1 MHFPSRLSIPLVAAF
16 LLGVPA
22 LSAPQPASV
31 NAPPAAAKPA
41 QKLAPYIFPDGSGS
55 MGLPP
60 GWTVISAQ
68 LGDVIAEGPNGEK
81 LRFGLVIPVID
92 PTSPQAGVL
101 MAGGGAPGN
110 FIAVPYSADAATLFT
125 QGSEQVAQKLRLPP
139 PTITIQS
146 TRNLPL
152 QNSLLGGGK
161 NFAVYGLV
169 DAHDG
174 RGAQAMMTQMIVTP
188 PQALGAYQVTVFEI
202 TAPPQVMANDA
213 ATIAE
218 IYPNYNRDTQYVMAV
233 ADAQMQQ
240 SQIEEQQFLDAAA
253 QRMDSSD
260 RLTAGMSNI
269 LRDQTV
275 IRNTQ
280 TGEHFTISNQ
290 RADWLTRHN
299 PYLSEEVPESDYIR
313 GIDY

>member
-1 MHFPSRLSIPLVAAF
+1 MRFPSRLSLALVAAL
-16 LLGVPA
+16 LLGA
-22 LSAPQPASV
+22 TAMCASGV
-31 NAPPAAAKPA
+31 ANAPPAAARPA
-41 QKLAPYIFPDGSGS
+41 QKLTPYIFPDGSGS
-55 MGLPP
+55 MGL
-60 GWTVISAQ
+60 
-68 LGDVIAEGPNGEK
+68 
-81 LRFGLVIPVID
+81 PVID

-101 MAGGGAPGN
+101 MAGGGAPAS

-125 QGSEQVAQKLRLPP
+125 QGSAQIAQKMRRQAPA
-139 PTITIQS
+139 ITIKS

-152 QNSLLGGGK
+152 ESGK
-161 NFAVYGLV
+161 NFMVYGQV

-174 RGAQAMMTQMIVTP
+174 RGAQAIVAQMIVTL

-202 TAPPQVMANDA
+202 TAPPQVMVNDA

-218 IYPNYNRDTQYVMAV
+218 IYPNYNRNTQFVMVV
-233 ADAQMQQ
+233 ANAQMQQ
-240 SQIEEQQFLDAAA
+240 SQIEQQQFLDDIA

-260 RLTAGMSNI
+260 KLTAGMSNL
-269 LRDQTV
+269 LRGQTV

-280 TGEHFTISNQ
+280 TGEHVTVSDQ

-299 PYLSEEVPESDYIR
+299 PYLFEVVPESDYIS

>member
-1 MHFPSRLSIPLVAAF
+1 MHFSSRLSIPLIAAF
-16 LLGVPA
+16 LLGAPA
-22 LSAPQPASV
+22 MRASGAA
-31 NAPPAAAKPA
+31 NAASTAGPA
-41 QKLAPYIFPDGSGS
+41 QKLTPYVFPDGSGS

-60 GWTVISAQ
+60 GWTVVGAQ
-68 LGDVIAEGPNGEK
+68 LGDVIAQGPNGEK
-81 LRFGLVIPVID
+81 LRFGLVVQVID

-125 QGSEQVAQKLRLPP
+125 QGSEQIAQKLRLPP
-139 PTITIQS
+139 PIITIQS
-146 TRNLPL
+146 TRNLPV
-152 QNSLLGGGK
+152 QFGGK

-174 RGAQAMMTQMIVTP
+174 RGAQAMVTQMIVTP

-202 TAPPQVMANDA
+202 TAPPQVMANDT
-213 ATIAE
+213 ATITA
-218 IYPNYNRDTQYVMAV
+218 IYTNYNRNTQFVMAAV
-233 ADAQMQQ
+233 NTQIAQSEMR
-240 SQIEEQQFLDAAA
+240 EQQILDAAR
-253 QRMDSSD
+253 QQSD
-260 RLTAGMSNI
+260 QSERSTAGFTNI
-269 LRDQTV
+269 LLDQTV

-280 TGEHFTISNQ
+280 TGEHFTVSDQ

-299 PYLSEEVPESDYIR
+299 PYLFEEVPESDYIK

>member
-1 MHFPSRLSIPLVAAF
+1 MAMF
-16 LLGVPA
+16 
-22 LSAPQPASV
+22 LSAPTTHAS
-31 NAPPAAAKPA
+31 APPAAAGPA
-41 QKLAPYIFPDGSGS
+41 QKLTTYIFPDGSGS

-81 LRFGLVIPVID
+81 LRFGLVVSVVD

-101 MAGGGAPGN
+101 MSGGVAPGN

-125 QGSEQVAQKLRLPP
+125 QGSAQIAQKLRVPV
-139 PTITIQS
+139 PTVNIQS
-146 TRNLPL
+146 TRNLPVKF
-152 QNSLLGGGK
+152 GGK

-174 RGAQAMMTQMIVTP
+174 RGAQAMVTQMIVTP

-202 TAPPQVMANDA
+202 TAPPQVMANDT
-213 ATIAE
+213 ATITK
-218 IYPNYNRDTQYVMAV
+218 IYTNYNRNTQFVMAAV
-233 ADAQMQQ
+233 NA
-240 SQIEEQQFLDAAA
+240 QIEQSEMREQQILDSA
-253 QRMDSSD
+253 RRESD
-260 RLTAGMSNI
+260 QTEKSTAGFSNI
-269 LRDQTV
+269 LLDQTV

-280 TGEHFTISNQ
+280 TGEHFTVSDQ

-299 PYLSEEVPESDYIR
+299 PYLFEEVPESDYIS

>member
-1 MHFPSRLSIPLVAAF
+1 MRFPSRLSLALVAAL
-16 LLGVPA
+16 LLGA
-22 LSAPQPASV
+22 TAMCASGV
-31 NAPPAAAKPA
+31 ANAPPAAARPA
-41 QKLAPYIFPDGSGS
+41 QKLTPYIFPDGSGS
-55 MGLPP
+55 IGLPP
-60 GWTVISAQ
+60 GWTVVRAQ
-68 LGDVIAEGPNGEK
+68 LGDVIAQGPNGEK
-81 LRFGLVIPVID
+81 LRFGLVVPVID

-101 MAGGGAPGN
+101 MAGGGAPAS

-125 QGSEQVAQKLRLPP
+125 QGSAQIAQKMRRQAPA
-139 PTITIQS
+139 ITIKS

-152 QNSLLGGGK
+152 ESGK
-161 NFAVYGLV
+161 NFMVYGQV

-174 RGAQAMMTQMIVTP
+174 RGAQAMVAQMIVTL

-202 TAPPQVMANDA
+202 TAPPQVMVNDA

-218 IYPNYNRDTQYVMAV
+218 IYPNYNRNTQFVMAV
-233 ADAQMQQ
+233 ANAQMQQ
-240 SQIEEQQFLDAAA
+240 SQIEQQQFLDDIA

-260 RLTAGMSNI
+260 KLTAGMSNL
-269 LRDQTV
+269 LRGQTV

-280 TGEHFTISNQ
+280 TGEHVTVSDQ

-299 PYLSEEVPESDYIR
+299 PYLFEVVPESDYIS